1 MKRFLIP
8 CLALLPLSSFAGH
21 ILTSEIL
28 WDCSSNNQY
37 TVVLYLYQD
46 CAGVAPSSQETVH
59 IDSPCGNLV
68 TTVFN
73 TGFTEMSQLCPSE
86 MINSTCNGGTLPG
99 VMRYTYV
106 ATVTLQPCNSWTFSW
121 STCCRGT
128 GGSANLVTNA
138 DDLYTQATLNSA
150 DHPCDDSPTFLSTAV
165 PYACLNQ
172 PYTYSF
178 VAADPDGNHCTYAFA
193 EALGTNGVPMT
204 YQPGYSYLQP
214 VTGIALDALSG
225 VVAFTPIQVGRY
237 SVTVVVTEHD
247 TLGNVIGT
255 VMREA
260 VVMVMPCQ
268 NAPPDATSG
277 DISNLTSTAMLAGPN
292 ALQVCVGEVG
302 FCFNVMV
309 NDPNASDTVS
319 LTTTAVWDLPGSTF
333 SSTNGNPA
341 VAELCWTIPLG
352 TQPGVYPFTITAQD
366 DACMVQGQQ
375 VFDYTVELLACPISV
390 AEVHADALVLVYPV
404 PANYILSVT
413 IAEGSGNVALLLHD
427 GLGRIVPVA
436 WNSQGTAFSADIAA
450 LPSALYHLTVLSG
463 HGRSTHAVAV
473 VH

>member
-68 TTVFN
+68 TTAFN

-106 ATVTLQPCNSWTFSW
+106 ASVTLQPCDSWTFSW

-150 DHPCDDSPTFLSTAV
+150 DHPCDDSPTFLSTAL

-178 VAADPDGNHCTYAFA
+178 AAADPDGDHRTYAFT
-193 EALGTNGVPMT
+193 EALGTNSVPMT
-204 YQPGYSYLQP
+204 YQPGFSYLQP
-214 VTGIALDALSG
+214 VPGITLDALSG
-225 VVAFTPIQVGRY
+225 VVAFTPIQLGTY

-277 DISNLTSTAMLAGPN
+277 DISNLTGSAVLVGPN
-292 ALQVCVGEVG
+292 TIEVCSTGQ
-302 FCFNVMV
+302 FCFDLTV
-309 NDPNASDTVS
+309 NDPNASDIVS
-319 LTTTAVWDLPGSTF
+319 LTSNAWALPGSTF
-333 SSTNGNPA
+333 SPTPGNPA
-341 VAELCWTIPLG
+341 SATFCWNDSLG
-352 TQPGVYPFTITAQD
+352 MQPGVYPFTVTAQD

-375 VFDYTVELLACPISV
+375 VFDFSVEVLACPISL
-390 AEVHADALVLVYPV
+390 AEVHTDAVVLVYPV
-404 PANYILSVT
+404 PANDFLSVT
-413 IAEGSGNVALLLHD
+413 IAEGSGKVTLLLHD

-436 WNSQGTAFSADIAA
+436 WNSQGTALSADIAA
-450 LPSALYHLTVLSG
+450 LPSALYHLTVLSD